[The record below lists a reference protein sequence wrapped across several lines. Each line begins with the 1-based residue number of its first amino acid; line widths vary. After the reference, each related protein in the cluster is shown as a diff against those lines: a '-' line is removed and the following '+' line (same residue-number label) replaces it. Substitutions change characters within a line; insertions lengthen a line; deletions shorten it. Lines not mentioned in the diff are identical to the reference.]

1 MNTFYS
7 IAIPLIIV
15 LGILSIVSGLLI
27 FMSCRCIPGWKLTSG
42 LMNSAIYKRFF
53 KTHCNIWWVFWA
65 LVVIHAI
72 VAILY
77 LA

>member
-1 MNTFYS
+1 MDTFYS

-15 LGILSIVSGLLI
+15 LGILSLVSGLLI
-27 FMSCRCIPGWKLTSG
+27 FMSCRCIPGWKLTGS
-42 LMNSAIYKRFF
+42 LMNNATYKRLF

-65 LVVIHAI
+65 LAVIHAI